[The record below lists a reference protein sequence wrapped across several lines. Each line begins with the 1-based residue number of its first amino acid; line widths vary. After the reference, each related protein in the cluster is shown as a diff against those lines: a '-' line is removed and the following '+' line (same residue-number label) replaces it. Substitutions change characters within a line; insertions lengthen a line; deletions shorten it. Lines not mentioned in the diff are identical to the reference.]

1 MSYWLQLLVG
11 LGLIA
16 LLLGCFG
23 LGLLTEA
30 TEGEKEKVRE
40 RLRTVV
46 AKEER

>member
-1 MSYWLQLLVG
+1 VAYWLQLLVG
-11 LGLIA
+11 LGLLAI
-16 LLLGCFG
+16 LIGCLG

-30 TEGEKEKVRE
+30 TEGEKEKIRE